1 MSASVRELIDDRP
14 MSRFQWGAVVVCV
27 LLNMLDG
34 FDVLVMAFAGKSVS
48 ADWGLSGAQLGLLLS
63 AGLIGMA
70 VGSMV
75 VAPWADRFGRR
86 PIVLGCLAVAAAA
99 MLLSAASQSAVQLG
113 VLRAVTGLGIGGI
126 LATSNVIAA
135 EYASKR
141 WRGLA
146 VSLNSTGYAL
156 GATLGGLLAA
166 LLVGQFGWRSV
177 FLAGGLATAASIPL
191 VWWRLPESL
200 DFLLVRRPVRALERV
215 NALLARMGHAALAAL
230 PERVAAPKGV
240 GAGYRELLTPRLR
253 RTTLVLWPVFFCIM
267 AGFYFVT
274 SWTPTLLVEAGLS
287 PTAGIAGGTL
297 LNVGGIFGAAL
308 LGLLAAKFAL
318 RTVLATYLVATG
330 ALLAIFIGASSS
342 LTLAFVIAAV
352 IGVFVNGCVAGL
364 YALTPTV
371 YDPAVRT
378 TGVGTGLAIG
388 RAGAILAPTLAGTL
402 LDGGWTPEQLYV
414 VFGAV
419 FVATAAL
426 LFLLRL
432 RRTDGAAPAAT
443 PRTTTRDTAA
453 PTTARVEGAS
463 S

>member
-1 MSASVRELIDDRP
+1 MSATTHQLIDDRP
-14 MSRFQWGAVVVCV
+14 MSRFQWGAIAVCV
-27 LLNMLDG
+27 LLNMMDG
-34 FDVLVMAFAGKSVS
+34 FDVLVMAFTGRAVS
-48 ADWGLSGAQLGLLLS
+48 EDWGLTGAQLGLLLS

-70 VGSMV
+70 VGSMF
-75 VAPWADRFGRR
+75 VAPWADRIGRR
-86 PIVLGCLAVAAAA
+86 PMVLGCLAVAGAA
-99 MLLSAASQSAVQLG
+99 MLLSAASQSPWQLG
-113 VLRAVTGLGIGGI
+113 ILRTVTGIGIGGI

-135 EYASKR
+135 EYSSTR

-166 LLVGQFGWRSV
+166 LLIGQFGWRSV
-177 FLAGGLATAASIPL
+177 FLAGGLATTAAIPL

-200 DFLLVRRPVRALERV
+200 DFLITRRPPGALERI
-215 NALLARMGHAALAAL
+215 NDLLRRMGHVVLTAL
-230 PERVAAPKGV
+230 PDRAAAPRGV

-253 RTTLVLWPVFFCIM
+253 RTTLVLWLVFFCIM

-274 SWTPTLLVEAGLS
+274 SWTPSLLTEAGLS

-308 LGLLAAKFAL
+308 LGLLAARFAL
-318 RTVLATYLVATG
+318 RTVLASYLLATG
-330 ALLAIFIGASSS
+330 VLLTVFIAATGSLAS
-342 LTLAFVIAAV
+342 AFLVAAV
-352 IGVFVNGCVAGL
+352 IGVVVNGCVAGL

-371 YDPAVRT
+371 YEPAVRT

-402 LDGGWTPEQLYV
+402 LDGGWTPQYLYALFGV
-414 VFGAV
+414 VFV
-419 FVATAAL
+419 VAAAA

-432 RRTDGAAPAAT
+432 PSASRAGATASTTT
-443 PRTTTRDTAA
+443 PR
-453 PTTARVEGAS
+453 PEGATS
-463 S
+463 

>member
-1 MSASVRELIDDRP
+1 MSATVSDLIDERP
-14 MSRFQWGAVVVCV
+14 MSRFQWSAVAICV

-34 FDVLVMAFAGKSVS
+34 FDVLVMAFTGKSV
-48 ADWGLSGAQLGLLLS
+48 AAEWGLNGAQLGLLLS

-70 VGSMV
+70 VGSMFL
-75 VAPWADRFGRR
+75 APWADRLGRR
-86 PIVLGCLAVAAAA
+86 PMVLGCLAVAGIA
-99 MLLSAASQSAVQLG
+99 MLLSAASQSAGQLG
-113 VLRAVTGLGIGGI
+113 VLRTITGLGIGGL
-126 LATSNVIAA
+126 LATTNVIAA
-135 EYASKR
+135 EYASHR

-166 LLVGQFGWRSV
+166 LLIGGLGWRSV
-177 FLAGGLATAASIPL
+177 FLVGGLATVAAIPL

-200 DFLLVRRPVRALERV
+200 DFLVTRRPAGALDRV
-215 NALLARMGHAALAAL
+215 NTLLRRMRLAPLATL
-230 PERVAAPKGV
+230 PELPAAPRGV

-274 SWTPTLLVEAGLS
+274 SWTPTLLTEAGLS
-287 PTAGIAGGTL
+287 PTAGIAGGTV

-308 LGLLAAKFAL
+308 LGLLAARFAL

-330 ALLAIFIGASSS
+330 VLLTVFIGTTSS
-342 LTLAFVIAAV
+342 LVAAFTVAAV

-388 RAGAILAPTLAGTL
+388 RAGAILAPTAAGAL
-402 LDGGWTPEQLYV
+402 LDGGWTPQHLYV
-414 VFGAV
+414 LFGVV
-419 FVATAAL
+419 FVVAAAL
-426 LFLLRL
+426 LFLLRTRPVAPPTAGSAASTTL
-432 RRTDGAAPAAT
+432 RA
-443 PRTTTRDTAA
+443 
-453 PTTARVEGAS
+453 EGAPS
-463 S
+463 

>member
-1 MSASVRELIDDRP
+1 MSATVRELIDDRP

-34 FDVLVMAFAGKSVS
+34 FDVLVMAFTGKSVS
-48 ADWGLSGAQLGLLLS
+48 ADWGLNGAQLGLLLS

-86 PIVLGCLAVAAAA
+86 PIVLGCLAVAAVA
-99 MLLSAASQSAVQLG
+99 MLLSAASQSPAQLG

-166 LLVGQFGWRSV
+166 VLIGQFGWRAV
-177 FLAGGLATAASIPL
+177 FLVGGLATAASIPL

-200 DFLLVRRPVRALERV
+200 DFLLARRPAGALERV
-215 NALLARMGHAALAAL
+215 NALLARMRHEALAAL
-230 PERVAAPKGV
+230 PEQTAAPKGV
-240 GAGYRELLTPRLR
+240 GAGYKELLTPRLR
-253 RTTLVLWPVFFCIM
+253 RTTLVLWVVFFCIM

-330 ALLAIFIGASSS
+330 GLLAIFIGASSS
-342 LTLAFVIAAV
+342 LAAAFAIAAV

-402 LDGGWTPEQLYV
+402 LDGGWTPEQLYIA
-414 VFGAV
+414 FGVV

-432 RRTDGAAPAAT
+432 RSTTPDTTPGTAPRAAG
-443 PRTTTRDTAA
+443 TTVR
-453 PTTARVEGAS
+453 PEGATS
-463 S
+463 

>member
-1 MSASVRELIDDRP
+1 MSATVRELIDDRP
-14 MSRFQWGAVVVCV
+14 MSRFQWGAVAVCV

-34 FDVLVMAFAGKSVS
+34 FDVLVMAFTGKSVS
-48 ADWGLSGAQLGLLLS
+48 ADWGLNGAQLGLLLS

-99 MLLSAASQSAVQLG
+99 MLLSAASQSPAQLG

-166 LLVGQFGWRSV
+166 VLIGQFGWRSV
-177 FLAGGLATAASIPL
+177 FLVGGLATAASIPL
-191 VWWRLPESL
+191 VWWRLPESV
-200 DFLLVRRPVRALERV
+200 DFLLARRPARALERV
-215 NALLARMGHAALAAL
+215 NALLARMRHEALAAL
-230 PERVAAPKGV
+230 PEQTAAPQGV

-253 RTTLVLWPVFFCIM
+253 RTTLVLWVVFFCIM

-330 ALLAIFIGASSS
+330 VLLAIFIGASS
-342 LTLAFVIAAV
+342 TLAVAFVIAAV

-402 LDGGWTPEQLYV
+402 LDGGWTPEQLYIA
-414 VFGAV
+414 FGVV

-432 RRTDGAAPAAT
+432 RSTTPDTTPETTGPRAAG
-443 PRTTTRDTAA
+443 TTVR
-453 PTTARVEGAS
+453 PEGATS
-463 S
+463 